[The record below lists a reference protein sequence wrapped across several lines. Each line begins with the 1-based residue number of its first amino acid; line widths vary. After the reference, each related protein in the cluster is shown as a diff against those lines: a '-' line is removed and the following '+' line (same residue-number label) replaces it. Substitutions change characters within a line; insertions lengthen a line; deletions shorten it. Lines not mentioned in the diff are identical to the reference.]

1 MGGRKTVAK
10 LPISAQ
16 LCLEQHRRYL
26 SKKERKDSVNNLMS
40 KQNKRS
46 EFPHHVVIF
55 VDELNKY
62 ASTDSSKSSSILQH
76 LLEVAERGRSSGVIL
91 FGAGQFLSYI
101 HPRVKGNCATQAF
114 GRTSA
119 TEIVQEDFKL
129 VPSAYKGMLTRMKQG
144 EYIIQNPT
152 LRSML
157 KIKFPLP
164 IYQYSNEDP
173 TTNKQ

>member
-1 MGGRKTVAK
+1 
-10 LPISAQ
+10 
-16 LCLEQHRRYL
+16 
-26 SKKERKDSVNNLMS
+26 MS

-119 TEIVQEDFKL
+119 TEIAQEDFKL

-173 TTNKQ
+173 TSNKQ

>member
-1 MGGRKTVAK
+1 M
-10 LPISAQ
+10 
-16 LCLEQHRRYL
+16 
-26 SKKERKDSVNNLMS
+26 
-40 KQNKRS
+40 
-46 EFPHHVVIF
+46 
-55 VDELNKY
+55 
-62 ASTDSSKSSSILQH
+62 
-76 LLEVAERGRSSGVIL
+76 
-91 FGAGQFLSYI
+91 FGT
-101 HPRVKGNCATQAF
+101 TQAF

-119 TEIVQEDFKL
+119 TEIAQEDFKL
-129 VPSAYKGMLTRMKQG
+129 VPGAYKGMLTRMKQG